1 VSAPPRSQLV
11 VCLAAVYLIWG
22 SSYLAT
28 RIGVTHL
35 PPLLFAGLRFAI
47 AGVLLGVIV
56 VLRGFDFAQLRT
68 EWRHV
73 LVLGLSSIAFVNGLN
88 VWAMQWLPSHTGALL
103 NASCAFWIV
112 AFGLFGRRAHRP
124 SVTALAGVLV
134 GFVGTALLVWPR
146 DGFAGGVGDLVPQL
160 AILLACVGWSWAT
173 IYLRNSDT
181 RLDVFALTALQML
194 CGGLAL
200 IAAGLVAGEATRF
213 VPSTQ
218 GLLAMA
224 YLTLFSSCLA
234 YTAYTWLAR
243 NASPAQTGTY
253 GYVNPVVAAG
263 LGYLVLDER
272 MSGLQ
277 LVASGVI
284 VLGVILVNWPAGGLM
299 RRRSRPI

>member
-1 VSAPPRSQLV
+1 
-11 VCLAAVYLIWG
+11 
-22 SSYLAT
+22 
-28 RIGVTHL
+28 
-35 PPLLFAGLRFAI
+35 
-47 AGVLLGVIV
+47 
-56 VLRGFDFAQLRT
+56 
-68 EWRHV
+68 
-73 LVLGLSSIAFVNGLN
+73 
-88 VWAMQWLPSHTGALL
+88 MQWLPSHTGALL

-134 GFVGTALLVWPR
+134 GFFGTALLVWPS
-146 DGFAGGVGDLVPQL
+146 DGFAGGVGDLMPQL

-200 IAAGLVAGEATRF
+200 IAAGLVAGEAARF
-213 VPSTQ
+213 APSTE
-218 GLLAMA
+218 GFLAMA

>member
-1 VSAPPRSQLV
+1 MSAPPRSQLV
-11 VCLAAVYLIWG
+11 LCLAAVYLIWG

-47 AGVLLGVIV
+47 AGVLLGAIV

-134 GFVGTALLVWPR
+134 GFFGTALLVWPSG
-146 DGFAGGVGDLVPQL
+146 GFAGGVGDLVPQL

-181 RLDVFALTALQML
+181 HLDVFALTALQML

-213 VPSTQ
+213 VPSTE
-218 GLLAMA
+218 GLVAMA

-272 MSGLQ
+272 MTGLQ

-299 RRRSRPI
+299 RRKARSI

>member
-1 VSAPPRSQLV
+1 VSVPPRSQLV
-11 VCLAAVYLIWG
+11 LCLAAVYLIWG

-47 AGVLLGVIV
+47 AGVLLGAIV
-56 VLRGFDFAQLRT
+56 VLRGFEFAQLRT

-134 GFVGTALLVWPR
+134 GFFGTALLVWPS
-146 DGFAGGVGDLVPQL
+146 DGFAGGVGDLMPQL

-200 IAAGLVAGEATRF
+200 IAAGLVAGEAARF
-213 VPSTQ
+213 APSTE
-218 GLLAMA
+218 GFLAMA